1 MKQRL
6 IAAGLALAL
15 AAAACERKPPP
26 ATGAARVLTVPGFK
40 TPESVKYDPDL
51 DLYFVTNINGN
62 PSAKDNNGFISR
74 IRPDGTVDSLAF
86 VTGGRGGVTLNG
98 PKGTALVGDT
108 LWVAD
113 IDAVRGFN
121 KRTGA
126 PVATVDLAKLGA
138 KFLNDLAVG
147 PDGAL
152 YVTDTGILID
162 ATGNV
167 SHPGPDRIFR
177 VGAKRDVS
185 VAAQG
190 DTLDR
195 PNGITSDAAN
205 SSFVVVSFGGP
216 AVFSWKSGDKAPT
229 VIARGPG
236 AWDGVEV
243 LARSEEHTS
252 ELQSPCNLVCRLL
265 LEKKKRKKLAR

>member
-6 IAAGLALAL
+6 IAPVAGGGFRSH
-15 AAAACERKPPP
+15 AAA
-26 ATGAARVLTVPGFK
+26 GAARVLTVPGFK

-74 IRPDGTVDSLAF
+74 IRPDGPVDSLAC
-86 VTGGRGGVTLNG
+86 VSGGRRGVTLTG
-98 PKGTALVGDT
+98 PKGTAVVGDT

-152 YVTDTGILID
+152 YVTDTWIL
-162 ATGNV
+162 
-167 SHPGPDRIFR
+167 F
-177 VGAKRDVS
+177 
-185 VAAQG
+185 
-190 DTLDR
+190 
-195 PNGITSDAAN
+195 
-205 SSFVVVSFGGP
+205 
-216 AVFSWKSGDKAPT
+216 
-229 VIARGPG
+229 
-236 AWDGVEV
+236 
-243 LARSEEHTS
+243 
-252 ELQSPCNLVCRLL
+252 
-265 LEKKKRKKLAR
+265 